1 MKRQSSRCATVYNP
15 FKWIAVCSW
24 SVGLLALVSCSKS
37 NSSSA
42 TVTETETADVWVPQ
56 VPGASSS
63 HHSQAISLS
72 TVESV
77 KSGRLNG
84 LDDPLTDD
92 RLTAVEFD
100 MTQDLGRYGSITLTG
115 AVEGMPAGLSGGA
128 DAYLMSLSDGL
139 NEFIHLS
146 SSCQTEGLY
155 NCDGNGNCEFNSQC
169 TTLWPSAYSSRSD
182 WESKQVIDYSYSH
195 LVSVNTFPNC
205 NWEGGVEF
213 TPERPA
219 CAFNTNFFLPTGSN
233 SNTIKKLRFGVTYT
247 AKYALIAQN
256 YSHIYTEK
264 SAQLK
269 FDLFK
274 KSNTSESL
282 TGAIDLNVI
291 LVGKKNVEDSRTPIG
306 KRNLNSLIEHVGD
319 LLSQTTSS
327 LRIGAVHAIEWNDA
341 TSETF
346 AMLDISHLDEL
357 LEYSSR
363 LVPAE
368 YETHAINLFLVNT
381 ISESSSSTDGLT
393 ILGVSGAL
401 GGPPTNGHSNSGL
414 TFSTFGLL
422 GSMNAACPS
431 TATICGDQQI
441 DEDFYSLV
449 GVMAH
454 EMGHYL
460 GLFHTSESN
469 GGQHD
474 AVPDTAI
481 CTEKGSSQYITVS
494 SCRTTTYASPYGS
507 QNSCLSECPTY
518 NPSLGLFCAEAAAC
532 PFNNLMWWL
541 SKNYN
546 SNTHTGDG
554 NAISS
559 QQGIM
564 LNYSPFVQ

>member
-1 MKRQSSRCATVYNP
+1 MKRQSGRCAAVSNP

-24 SVGLLALVSCSKS
+24 LVVFLALVSCSKS
-37 NSSSA
+37 SSSSA
-42 TVTETETADVWVPQ
+42 TVTADVWVPQ

-72 TVESV
+72 TVKAA

-84 LDDPLTDD
+84 WGDLLTDE
-92 RLTAVEFD
+92 RLTTVEFD

-115 AVEGMPAGLSGGA
+115 AVEGMPADLSGGA
-128 DAYLMSLSDGL
+128 DAYLMSLSDGV

-146 SSCQTEGLY
+146 PNCQAQGLY
-155 NCDGNGNCEFNSQC
+155 SCDENGNCEFNSQC
-169 TTLWPSAYSSRSD
+169 TTLWPSAYSSRSV
-182 WESKQVIDYSYSH
+182 WESKQVIDYNYSH

-205 NWEGGVEF
+205 NWEDGVNF
-213 TPERPA
+213 DPQQPA
-219 CAFNTNFFLPTGSN
+219 CAFNSNFFSVPNSD
-233 SNTIKKLRFGVTYT
+233 SNTIKRLRFGTTYT
-247 AKYALIAQN
+247 AKYALIAQD
-256 YSHIYTEK
+256 YIHIDSEK
-264 SAQLK
+264 SAQLR

-282 TGAIDLNVI
+282 TGAVDLNVI

-327 LRIGAVHAIEWNDA
+327 LHIGAVHAIEWSDA

-346 AMLDISHLDEL
+346 ATLNLSQLDAL
-357 LEYSSR
+357 LGLSSAI
-363 LVPAE
+363 VPPE

-381 ISESSSSTDGLT
+381 ISESSSLADGLT
-393 ILGVSGAL
+393 ILGISGAF

-414 TFSTFGLL
+414 AFSTFGLL

-431 TATICGDQQI
+431 TTAICGDQQI

-460 GLFHTSESN
+460 GLFHTSENS

-481 CTEKGSSQYITVS
+481 CTETGSSQYITVS
-494 SCRTTTYASPYGS
+494 SCRTNTYALPYGS
-507 QNSCLSECPTY
+507 QNYCLSECPNY